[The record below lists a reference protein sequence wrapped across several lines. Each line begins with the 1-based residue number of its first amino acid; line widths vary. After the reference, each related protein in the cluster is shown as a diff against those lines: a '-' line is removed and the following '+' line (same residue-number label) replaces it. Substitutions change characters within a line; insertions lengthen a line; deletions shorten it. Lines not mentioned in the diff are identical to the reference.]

1 LDAGGR
7 GDFFW
12 RFRGSVFGV
21 TTTEASDSGDFF
33 FFRLF
38 RCVGAVSGDVDDV
51 DDNEDFGWRVGFGA
65 VDADLD
71 VDIEDVRRRG
81 LNCTVGPTD
90 ESDPDDEENPGGRF
104 FDWGDAFG
112 VVDEFSDDDDDDDDN
127 PGGTIDRGFFLDDV
141 DRGILLAV
149 DLLDDDEN
157 NSG

>member
-1 LDAGGR
+1 MDGGG

-33 FFRLF
+33 FGRF
-38 RCVGAVSGDVDDV
+38 RCVGAVSGDVDDDV
-51 DDNEDFGWRVGFGA
+51 DDNENLGWRVVGFGA
-65 VDADLD
+65 VDANLD
-71 VDIEDVRRRG
+71 VDNEDVRRRG
-81 LNCTVGPTD
+81 LN
-90 ESDPDDEENPGGRF
+90 NPGGRF

-112 VVDEFSDDDDDDDDN
+112 DVDEDSDDDDDDDDDN
-127 PGGTIDRGFFLDDV
+127 PGGRMDRGFFLDDV

-149 DLLDDDEN
+149 DFFD